1 MDKNQF
7 TELVLESEVSMYR
20 IAKSILVHEC
30 DCEDAM
36 QEAVL
41 KAYENL
47 NSLHEERYFK
57 TWLTRILINE
67 ARRIRKSQARLLLL
81 EDSVV
86 ESIGVEHNRLN
97 ECSELYDAVM
107 RLKLKIRITVVLH
120 YIEGYSVE
128 ETAKI
133 LRVPTGTVKSR
144 LHSGRT
150 LLRKELEDE

>member
-20 IAKSILVHEC
+20 IAKSILVREC

-47 NSLHEERYFK
+47 DSLHEERYFK
-57 TWLTRILINE
+57 TWLTSILINE

-97 ECSELYDAVM
+97 ERSELYDAIM

>member
-1 MDKNQF
+1 MGKNQF

-20 IAKSILVHEC
+20 IAKSILVREC

-47 NSLHEERYFK
+47 DSLHEERYFK

-81 EDSVV
+81 EDSAV
-86 ESIGVEHNRLN
+86 ESIGAEHNRLN
-97 ECSELYDAVM
+97 ERSELYDAIM
-107 RLKLKIRITVVLH
+107 RLKLKIRIAVVLH

>member
-20 IAKSILVHEC
+20 IAKSILVREC

>member
-20 IAKSILVHEC
+20 IAKSILVREC
-30 DCEDAM
+30 DCEDAV

-81 EDSVV
+81 EDSAV
-86 ESIGVEHNRLN
+86 ESIDVEHNRLN
-97 ECSELYDAVM
+97 ERSELYDAVM

>member
-20 IAKSILVHEC
+20 IAKSILVREC

-47 NSLHEERYFK
+47 DSLHEERYFK

-81 EDSVV
+81 EDSAV
-86 ESIGVEHNRLN
+86 ESIGMEHNRLN
-97 ECSELYDAVM
+97 ERSELYDAIM

>member
-20 IAKSILVHEC
+20 IAKSILVREC
-30 DCEDAM
+30 DCEDAV

-81 EDSVV
+81 EDSAV

-97 ECSELYDAVM
+97 ERSELYDAIM